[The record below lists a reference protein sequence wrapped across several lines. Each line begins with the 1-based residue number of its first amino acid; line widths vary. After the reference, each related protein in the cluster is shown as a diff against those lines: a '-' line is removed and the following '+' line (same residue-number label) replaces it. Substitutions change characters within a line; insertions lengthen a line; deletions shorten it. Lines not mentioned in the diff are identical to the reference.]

1 MNKRQREILT
11 LITGTGLRCVSIE
24 QAKTTHYR
32 AVVEGPHGRACVTF
46 SSTPGDHRGDFNKRA
61 HLRRIAAGQEGRIG

>member
-11 LITGTGLRCVSIE
+11 LITSTGLRCVSIE

-32 AVVEGPHGRACVTF
+32 AEVEGPHGRACVTF
-46 SSTPGDHRGDFNKRA
+46 SATPGDHRGDLNKRA
-61 HLRRIAAGQEGRIG
+61 HLRRFASGQEGRVG

>member
-11 LITGTGLRCVSIE
+11 LITGTGLRCVSIDRT
-24 QAKTTHYR
+24 KTSRYR

-46 SSTPGDHRGDFNKRA
+46 GSTPGDHRGDLNKRA
-61 HLRRIAAGQEGRIG
+61 HLRRIASGQEGRVG

>member
-11 LITGTGLRCVSIE
+11 LITSAGLRCVAIDRT
-24 QAKTTHYR
+24 KTTHYR
-32 AVVEGPHGRACVTF
+32 ATVEGPHGRASVTF
-46 SSTPGDHRGDFNKRA
+46 SSTPGDHRGDLNKRA